1 MAYVS
6 PEMKAKIAPV
16 IKALCAKYGVKGTL
30 AVRHNSTLVLN
41 IRQGEI
47 DFISNINEVAKSR
60 FGADA
65 KYVAKDYV
73 SVNVYHVENNYTGR
87 AKEFLLQAVA
97 ALKGEDYFDKSDMMT
112 DYFHCSHYVDI
123 NVGKFDKPY
132 ALVK

>member
-41 IRQGEI
+41 IRQGDI
-47 DFISNINEVAKSR
+47 DFIGNVNAVAKTR
-60 FGADA
+60 PGHDTNF
-65 KYVAKDYV
+65 VARDYL

-87 AKEFLLQAVA
+87 AKEFLLRAVA
-97 ALKGEDYFDKSDMMT
+97 ALKGEDYFDHSDMMT